1 LSEYDDYELTPEQE
15 ISLLRF
21 QAGAR
26 TVREVLESAGP
37 DWLIDEWLVS
47 SATMVT
53 GQPECG
59 KSSLVASMA
68 AAVSRRD
75 EWLGA
80 EVSTSRSGP
89 VAIVVTDPSDEIQWA
104 KKALDLGVEDWEII
118 RFSPERWEG
127 IGDLATSMGLPTA
140 GLRQHH
146 RGSRGGP
153 E

>member
-1 LSEYDDYELTPEQE
+1 M
-15 ISLLRF
+15 
-21 QAGAR
+21 
-26 TVREVLESAGP
+26 LETAGP
-37 DWLIDEWLVS
+37 DWLIDGWLVS

-75 EWLGA
+75 EWLDGA

-104 KKALDLGVEDWEII
+104 K
-118 RFSPERWEG
+118 P
-127 IGDLATSMGLPTA
+127 ATHWIVVA
-140 GLRQHH
+140 
-146 RGSRGGP
+146 
-153 E
+153 